1 MQKSI
6 LIEILSK
13 FSSKELKEFGEYVRS
28 PFFNKNESVIKLYDY
43 LRKQYPDFAVDKVQK
58 NFVYGKIFPSIEY
71 NDGFIRTLMFELS
84 ALAEDFLSYIDYK
97 SSYFADK
104 QFLLYELNN
113 RQLDR
118 LFEKNMKIV
127 SRKLNELEIK
137 DTDYFYNKYTIDYEN
152 FFYLGRTKLD
162 KTEKIVKKSD
172 VEDMFNNLTYFYLM
186 NTMKLY
192 MYSLNVM
199 ELYNFRFDTEMM
211 EDAIKVLKAEQY
223 NDIPMVSI
231 SYHILMLF
239 LKENDTSYFYKTKDL
254 VQKFENKLDE
264 GQLHNTYTNL
274 HNYCRRM
281 IRKGRTEFLD
291 EVFDLYNLEIKK
303 KLYPL
308 HNEMSFRFFTNV
320 VETALK
326 LKKYRWTKD
335 FIEKYKNE
343 LPPASMENSYNYT
356 LALFEFETKNFVK
369 SLEILSKVK
378 YNDVFHKIKYRCL
391 LLMLYYELDYGDM
404 LFSHMD
410 AFNHFL
416 INDTLISYDRKKYYS
431 SFLKHVKYLYNSKK
445 KKNPVPLYNIKQKIT
460 EERGGFSR
468 EWLMEK
474 IDELMD

>member
-13 FSSKELKEFGEYVRS
+13 LSSKELKEFGEYVRS
-28 PFFNKNESVIKLYDY
+28 PFFNKNESVIKLFDY
-43 LRKQYPDFAVDKVQK
+43 LRKQYPDFAEDKVQK
-58 NFVYGKIFPSIEY
+58 NFIYNKIFPSIEY
-71 NDGFIRTLMFELS
+71 NDGFIRTLMFELT
-84 ALAEDFLSYIDYK
+84 ALAENYLSYTDYK
-97 SSYFADK
+97 HSYFIDK

-127 SRKLNELEIK
+127 SKKLNELEIK

-199 ELYNFRFDTEMM
+199 ELYNFRFNTGMM
-211 EDAIKVLKAEQY
+211 EDAIKALKAGQY
-223 NDIPMVSI
+223 VDIPMVSI
-231 SYHILMLF
+231 SYHVLMLF
-239 LKENDTSYFYKTKDL
+239 LKENDTSYFYKTKEL

-281 IRKGRTEFLD
+281 IRKGRTEFLG
-291 EVFDLYNLEIKK
+291 EVFDLYNIEIKK

-308 HNEMSFRFFTNV
+308 HNEMSFRFYTNV
-320 VETALK
+320 VETALR
-326 LKKYRWTKD
+326 LKKYQWAKE

-343 LPPASMENSYNYT
+343 LPPANMENSYNYT
-356 LALFEFETKNFVK
+356 LALYEFETKNFVK

-416 INDTLISYDRKKYYS
+416 INDTLISYNRKKYYY

-445 KKNPVPLYNIKQKIT
+445 RKNPASLLNIKQKIM
-460 EERGGFSR
+460 EEKGGFSR

-474 IDELMD
+474 VNEIMD